1 MTSIGASPFALPPT
15 SATSAYHPSPV
26 PMHTTPSPAGGFQ
39 SHPLAPMPKQSS
51 SSSSLPTSAPSSS
64 HSHAAMRNSVE
75 ILAAA
80 AAAVSSSSSANGN
93 RAIIQPQAAPSAS
106 SSLMPTVY
114 SQKPIGVV
122 AADTSAQYAQSAT
135 SAADWHRNAAAAA
148 PLAKPPTN
156 AVPESALA
164 ASSLQ
169 NTAATAGLSSGGVP
183 APSANIQIRRER
195 NAISARKSRD
205 KKREYVKVLEE
216 RLTVLAKAHA
226 EMAAFLQTLPAELGV
241 HLQPFAQPG
250 QVAVVEEAMA
260 LAALVLQQQG
270 AGLDSTMLAQFG
282 PVQQP
287 QQPQQQLQETRP
299 NNTQLSTVLTSLD
312 AALDAANARISK
324 RAARFSF
331 QEKRDRRRKASMLLE
346 ALALHQV
353 DLGLAPAH
361 SRSKRSSSDSD
372 ESGASGSDQ
381 DDLHHDNHG
390 DNNNSNSNGNS
401 NSNIRAG
408 SDSASSCASSVSG
421 DDHTTAS
428 KLSPRSSWS
437 SSSEDDG
444 SRHGNSLDFRQWS
457 SREVAEYLER
467 CGHADVATRFLQ
479 EEISGEVLSMLQVGY
494 FTQAPLGLTL
504 GKACKLYECFQQ
516 LIKTN

>member
-122 AADTSAQYAQSAT
+122 AADTSAQYAQ
-135 SAADWHRNAAAAA
+135 
-148 PLAKPPTN
+148 K
-156 AVPESALA
+156 SALA